1 MVSIVWEMKKI
12 CGVPCPSPNNCW
24 EPLEFT
30 QPNLCL
36 APSINPNNFENHL
49 SMHEA
54 SVVMLCLFL
63 FIGGFAL
70 GALFG
75 FLPLCCDFFWA
86 RRKRRRFVK
95 IIHFL
100 SFLITCCRLLYDKLG
115 LCLDGRVCLEIGHQ
129 NSEPGDSGGPLMQLT
144 QNGTVWTQI
153 GVSSI
158 STLKKDKRLAIL
170 YTRVSRHC
178 DWIEKN
184 TDGEFPC
191 SIIEHY
197 GQKKCNGCEPSCD
210 NPNPKKCTKRT
221 CNCSCECL
229 PGLLRN
235 KKSGKCVKKCP
246 YKAD

>member
-1 MVSIVWEMKKI
+1 MVSIVWEMKSI

-49 SMHEA
+49 SLNEA
-54 SVVMLCLFL
+54 SLVMLGVFL

-100 SFLITCCRLLYDKLG
+100 SFLITCCRCQRPIVLKRLG
-115 LCLDGRVCLEIGHQ
+115 ALFA
-129 NSEPGDSGGPLMQLT
+129 PLMSPFLCRL
-144 QNGTVWTQI
+144 
-153 GVSSI
+153 
-158 STLKKDKRLAIL
+158 ST
-170 YTRVSRHC
+170 
-178 DWIEKN
+178 
-184 TDGEFPC
+184 EFRPF
-191 SIIEHY
+191 SA
-197 GQKKCNGCEPSCD
+197 
-210 NPNPKKCTKRT
+210 
-221 CNCSCECL
+221 NCWSV
-229 PGLLRN
+229 
-235 KKSGKCVKKCP
+235 GKEMP
-246 YKAD
+246 

>member
-86 RRKRRRFVK
+86 RRKRRRFVPAANRPQT
-95 IIHFL
+95 IRRSVRTSH
-100 SFLITCCRLLYDKLG
+100 
-115 LCLDGRVCLEIGHQ
+115 
-129 NSEPGDSGGPLMQLT
+129 EPLFVPPIYG
-144 QNGTVWTQI
+144 
-153 GVSSI
+153 I
-158 STLKKDKRLAIL
+158 SA
-170 YTRVSRHC
+170 V
-178 DWIEKN
+178 
-184 TDGEFPC
+184 
-191 SIIEHY
+191 
-197 GQKKCNGCEPSCD
+197 
-210 NPNPKKCTKRT
+210 
-221 CNCSCECL
+221 
-229 PGLLRN
+229 
-235 KKSGKCVKKCP
+235 
-246 YKAD
+246 